1 MFIPGYAIPNNVNPV
16 THGDDDDEWEDDI
29 TAIGTA
35 ELDASLEA
43 AENFEEFIRGEYQDE
58 LIHHPPAVTMGSIAS
73 NDIDGQYNNIS
84 LDNQLCEQDRFLESI
99 NWDEVLN
106 N

>member
-1 MFIPGYAIPNNVNPV
+1 MACMSDVSCLHCSCLSQV
-16 THGDDDDEWEDDI
+16 MHI
-29 TAIGTA
+29 TAIGAA

-43 AENFEEFIRGEYQDE
+43 VESFEEFIRAEYQDE
-58 LIHHPPAVTMGSIAS
+58 LIHYPPAVTMGSTDN
-73 NDIDGQYNNIS
+73 NDIDGQYNIP
-84 LDNQLCEQDRFLESI
+84 LDNQSREQDRFLESI